1 MSYPDNNPEKGVFRK
16 SLPLINEC
24 LKEKI
29 SITLLLSTLQL
40 MDRGLIKEEE
50 DLESFLR
57 NRKELAPQKSYD
69 VERIKEMI
77 LKSYF

>member
-1 MSYPDNNPEKGVFRK
+1 MSYPDNNPEKGIFRK

-57 NRKELAPQKSYD
+57 NRKELNPQKSYD